1 MPFSVGGGISSVEQV
16 RDILQ
21 AGAEKVVINS
31 AALRD
36 PRCIEAL
43 AGEFGS
49 QSIVVSIDV
58 RKRLSGAYDVFGMGG
73 TKRFAADPVEHAIQV
88 CRHGAGEILL
98 TAIDRDGTM
107 QGYDLELIRQFSA
120 AVSIPVVAAGGAG
133 GLEDC
138 LRAAENGASAVA
150 AGSIFV
156 YYGLRKGVL
165 INYPEKEELR
175 KLFGRALRHPA

>member
-1 MPFSVGGGISSVEQV
+1 V

-58 RKRLSGAYDVFGMGG
+58 RKRLFGAYDVFGMGG
-73 TKRFAADPVEHAIQV
+73 TKRFAADPVEHAIRV

-138 LRAAENGASAVA
+138 LRAVENGASAVA
-150 AGSIFV
+150 AGSLFV

-175 KLFGRALRHPA
+175 KLFGRAVRHPA